1 MAVIKVIKLTT
12 GDEIIGIVQDGRD
25 LESEESGYTVE
36 NLLFVTAPLKVIS
49 RYDEAQRAHSLYLT
63 DWVPAIGEDTLPLD
77 KRNILTLGNPNTDLE
92 SHYYEL
98 ILEKDLKEQAK
109 KQITEAQPQ
118 QSQESDVD
126 ALLKELLKDCDFDD
140 DDMN

>member
-25 LESEESGYTVE
+25 LEREESGYTVE

-49 RYDEAQRAHSLYLT
+49 RYNETQRAYSLYLT
-63 DWVPAIGEDTLPLD
+63 DWVPSIGEDTLPLD
-77 KRNILTLGNPNTDLE
+77 KRNILTLGNPNKDLE

-109 KQITEAQPQ
+109 KQITETQPQ
-118 QSQESDVD
+118 ERDINTV
-126 ALLKELLKDCDFDD
+126 LKELLKDCDFDD

>member
-25 LESEESGYTVE
+25 LESGEDGYTVE
-36 NLLFVTAPLKVIS
+36 NLLFVTAPLKVFS
-49 RYDEAQRAHSLYLT
+49 KYDETLKAHSLYLT

-77 KRNILTLGNPNTDLE
+77 KRNILTLGNPNVDLE

-98 ILEKDLKEQAK
+98 IIEKDMKDQAK
-109 KQITEAQPQ
+109 KASAQNQPTHKE
-118 QSQESDVD
+118 ESDVD

>member
-1 MAVIKVIKLTT
+1 MAVIKVLKLTT

-25 LESEESGYTVE
+25 MEAGEDGFTVE

-49 RYDEAQRAHSLYLT
+49 RYDEKLRAHSLYLS
-63 DWVPAIGEDTLPLD
+63 DWVPSIGEETLPLD

-98 ILEKDLKEQAK
+98 ILAKDMKDQAK
-109 KQITEAQPQ
+109 KQEATQ
-118 QSQESDVD
+118 QLEDD
-126 ALLKELLKDCDFDD
+126 AEDKLLKELLKECDFDD
-140 DDMN
+140 DDLN